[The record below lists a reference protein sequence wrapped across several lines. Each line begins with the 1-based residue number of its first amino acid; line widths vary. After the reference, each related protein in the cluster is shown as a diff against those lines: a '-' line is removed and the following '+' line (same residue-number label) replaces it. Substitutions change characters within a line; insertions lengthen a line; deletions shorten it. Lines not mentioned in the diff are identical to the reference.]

1 MSIPVYVVAL
11 AVPPGK
17 RALLLFLVGLIGGF
31 GGARVNARVMR
42 AWPAWRLRSLKHG
55 DVHVHHVVLGVVV
68 MIVAGGLTFALA
80 SNTAWRSLLAFFFG
94 AGSGLVLDEFAL
106 ILHVEDVYWTE
117 AGRKSVDAVVLTA
130 AATLMVLFGFL
141 PFGSDPWWLEGPRW
155 TIAVIEALNLIAV
168 VIASLKG
175 KRLMAAFGVF
185 VPLVAVV
192 GAVTLAR
199 PDSPWAR
206 RRYAANPA
214 KLQRARCRTVR
225 LDAYRHRWLDLVGG
239 AVDDVPDC
247 RPDGGVESDDSVD
260 VDAVTATLPAPED
273 PPAAP
278 GAAPKAP
285 SDAPAAS
292 VAAEAPSD
300 APAVAAEAP
309 SDAPTVAAEAPS
321 DAPVASA
328 AAVGAARAAVPDKVD
343 GGRG

>member
-1 MSIPVYVVAL
+1 MSISVYVLAL

-31 GGARVNARVMR
+31 GGARINARVMR
-42 AWPAWRLRSLKHG
+42 AWPAWRLRSVRHG

-80 SNTAWRSLLAFFFG
+80 SNTDWRSLLAFFFG

-185 VPLVAVV
+185 VPFVAVV
-192 GAVTLAR
+192 GALTLAR

-206 RRYAANPA
+206 RRYAANPV
-214 KLQRARCRTVR
+214 KLERARCRAAR
-225 LDAYRHRWLDLVGG
+225 LDVYRHRWLDLVGG
-239 AVDDVPDC
+239 AVDGVPNC
-247 RPDGGVESDDSVD
+247 QPNGGV
-260 VDAVTATLPAPED
+260 DADEATPPLGAPE
-273 PPAAP
+273 PSS
-278 GAAPKAP
+278 GAADSGAEKPSSGAP
-285 SDAPAAS
+285 DDAADAP
-292 VAAEAPSD
+292 P
-300 APAVAAEAP
+300 
-309 SDAPTVAAEAPS
+309 
-321 DAPVASA
+321 DAPVTVLPMSSGVRAAQTETPSSAASA
-328 AAVGAARAAVPDKVD
+328 AAT
-343 GGRG
+343 GRVSPSRPAK